1 MEYSISGQESKQCVK
16 VMLGAN
22 PNLSNSTAK
31 IKHYYGFIAWALSIV
46 GKMVACIEMHHQSG
60 REPNGRTHHIGV
72 LDKAVATKEGT
83 HSTVNC
89 GDYSVLTV
97 GKAITFAKVPT
108 SLIVSS
114 TSEMV

>member
-1 MEYSISGQESKQCVK
+1 
-16 VMLGAN
+16 
-22 PNLSNSTAK
+22 
-31 IKHYYGFIAWALSIV
+31 
-46 GKMVACIEMHHQSG
+46 MVACIEMHHQSG

-72 LDKAVATKEGT
+72 LDKAVATKEGA

-97 GKAITFAKVPT
+97 GKTITFAKVPT
-108 SLIVSS
+108 SLIASN

>member
-1 MEYSISGQESKQCVK
+1 MHSS
-16 VMLGAN
+16 N
-22 PNLSNSTAK
+22 PCPSNSTAK
-31 IKHYYGFIAWALSIV
+31 IKHCYGFIAGALSIA

-72 LDKAVATKEGT
+72 LDKAVATKEGA

-97 GKAITFAKVPT
+97 GKTIIDVNRVVWCKGCMAQAQGRGSNPRHPLQ
-108 SLIVSS
+108 S
-114 TSEMV
+114 